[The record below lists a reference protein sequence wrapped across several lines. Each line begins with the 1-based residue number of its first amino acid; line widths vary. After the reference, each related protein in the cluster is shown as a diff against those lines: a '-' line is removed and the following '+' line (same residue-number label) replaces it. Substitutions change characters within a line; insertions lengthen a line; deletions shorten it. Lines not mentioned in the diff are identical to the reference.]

1 MSHEEEHPEMGVDL
15 MALAFKVM
23 ESAYIIRDN
32 IYTVKGDYRKIRPKD
47 KDKLLYIL
55 ISYVG
60 EFLALLGAHRTIAW
74 DEITNY
80 QIEMYPEYQA
90 AIDGV
95 QIDIIKEIQQRRLQ
109 AEKGD
114 SQNSMFS

>member
-60 EFLALLGAHRTIAW
+60 EFLALLGAGAIIHEVKKRPPKNTSRK
-74 DEITNY
+74 DERNVDHFI
-80 QIEMYPEYQA
+80 
-90 AIDGV
+90 
-95 QIDIIKEIQQRRLQ
+95 
-109 AEKGD
+109 
-114 SQNSMFS
+114 